1 MLYELPR
8 CASGK
13 EPTCQRRRPKRCMF
27 SPRVRSPGR
36 GHGNP
41 PQYSCL
47 ENPMDRGACWA
58 TVREVTELDTTE
70 ATEHT
75 HTVLYSTSS
84 ELILFLRVCTS

>member
-1 MLYELPR
+1 
-8 CASGK
+8 
-13 EPTCQRRRPKRCMF
+13 
-27 SPRVRSPGR
+27 
-36 GHGNP
+36 
-41 PQYSCL
+41 
-47 ENPMDRGACWA
+47 MDRGACWA